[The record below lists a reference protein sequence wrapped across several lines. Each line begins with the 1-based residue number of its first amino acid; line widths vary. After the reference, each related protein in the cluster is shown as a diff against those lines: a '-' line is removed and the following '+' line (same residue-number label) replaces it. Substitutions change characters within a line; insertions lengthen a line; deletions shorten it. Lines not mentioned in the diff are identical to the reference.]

1 MSNRIKPVN
10 PANQFT
16 VLTFAEAKQPEYKE
30 KKGEGGGYIEFG
42 HRNDYPNYL
51 VDLFNKSAKHNAIIK
66 GKVNY
71 ITGNGFEKVAEI
83 DPVAE
88 QFIAQANQAESLDDI
103 LRKCSIDQ
111 ELFGG
116 FYLQVVWSQIGETI
130 SEIYHLDYTKVR
142 TNEDCT
148 QFWYS
153 ENWKDTKYKRDVF
166 NAFNSQLRTGTQILY
181 VKEYRPNL
189 NTYALPGYF
198 GALNYIESDI
208 EISKHVLGNA
218 QTGFS
223 ASKLITLPNGEPTD
237 DEKRAIERKFTDRF
251 TGSDGKKFILSF
263 VNDSSRKPVV
273 EDLGASDI
281 TKEDFGNV
289 DKMIQQNV
297 FAGHQITAPDLFGI
311 STPGQLGTRQQMR
324 DSYEIFKNTYV
335 NDKQL
340 LLEQVFSL
348 LAKLR
353 GAADGL
359 KIKDVEPIGIEFS
372 EATIAQNLTKDEI
385 REKLG
390 APKLEAKTSS
400 SSQDVIDALNSLSPL
415 VANKVLE
422 SMTPNEIRA
431 IVGLPSEAGGE
442 NIPDPTSAPTAFMFS
457 EDDVISIFA
466 EYGTSKDE
474 FSIFK
479 SREVFGQAPSDL
491 EENLNLEFAI
501 GELTQ
506 LEANVLDLISKDKRI
521 TPEVIAGTI
530 RVDIAIV
537 KSILENLKSKGLI
550 TSSIVKGDTV
560 RILNQPLAD
569 LEAPKAQ
576 TKSFTIRYS
585 YEWRSS
591 IPSGQRDTAA
601 HPSREF
607 CARLMDLNKLYSRA
621 EIEAISSRVGYSV
634 FDRRGGWWTK
644 PDGVHSPSCRHIW
657 KSQTVIKKG

>member
-71 ITGNGFEKVAEI
+71 ITGNGFKPKQDA

-88 QFIAQANQAESLDDI
+88 QFILQANQAESLNDI

-116 FYLQVVWSQIGETI
+116 FYLQIVWSQIGETI
-130 SEIYHLDYTKVR
+130 AEIYHLDYTKVR
-142 TNEDCT
+142 TNEDNT

-153 ENWKDTKYKRDVF
+153 ENWKETKYKRDVF
-166 NAFNSQLRTGTQILY
+166 NAFNSQVRTGTQILY
-181 VKEYRPNL
+181 IKEYRPNL

-324 DSYEIFKNTYV
+324 DSYEIFQNTYV

-348 LAKLR
+348 LTKLH
-353 GAADGL
+353 GSQGGL
-359 KIKDVEPIGIEFS
+359 EIIPVEPIGIEFS
-372 EATIAQNLTKDEI
+372 ESTIAAVAPKEWIL
-385 REKLG
+385 EKLG
-390 APKLEAKTSS
+390 IDITKYLQTPEVVAPEQAM
-400 SSQDVIDALNSLSPL
+400 
-415 VANKVLE
+415 E
-422 SMTPNEIRA
+422 SVSDRMQ
-431 IVGLPSEAGGE
+431 
-442 NIPDPTSAPTAFMFS
+442 FS

-466 EYGTSKDE
+466 EYGTDKTQ
-474 FSIFK
+474 FSVFK
-479 SREVFGQAPSDL
+479 SREVFGKAPSDL
-491 EENLNLEFAI
+491 EENLNLEFAVS
-501 GELTQ
+501 ELTQ
-506 LEANVLDLISKDKRI
+506 LEANVLDLISKDQKI

-530 RVDIAIV
+530 KTDIVIINR
-537 KSILENLKSKGLI
+537 ILEGLESKGLI
-550 TSSIVKGDTV
+550 SSKVTKGVTE
-560 RILNQPLAD
+560 RILSQPLAD
-569 LEAPKAQ
+569 LGAPDPL

-585 YEWRSS
+585 YEWRPS
-591 IPSGQRDTAA
+591 IPVNQRDSLA
-601 HPSREF
+601 HPSRQF
-607 CARLMDLNKLYSRA
+607 CARLMQLNRMYSRA
-621 EIEAISSRVGYSV
+621 EIEAISARLGYSV
-634 FDRRGGWWTK
+634 FDRRGGWWTM
-644 PDGVHSPSCRHIW
+644 PDGEHSPSCRHIW
-657 KSQTVIKKG
+657 QSQTVIKKG